1 MEKNIF
7 MHLNLR
13 PFYATC
19 LAYWFILHQN
29 REVYVSERSGNG
41 GAYTFKFQL
50 FSREA
55 LEIPLSFFSGLKIRV
70 PWLRLTYYYINY
82 RNYISFCR
90 SCLSIK
96 ATRGIKLGKID
107 SSHFFV
113 TFHHL
118 FNIFSAN
125 LQSFCNAVKLCRK
138 KIVASAQFIT

>member
-19 LAYWFILHQN
+19 LAYLFILHQN

-55 LEIPLSFFSGLKIRV
+55 LKIPLSFFLDE
-70 PWLRLTYYYINY
+70 
-82 RNYISFCR
+82 
-90 SCLSIK
+90 
-96 ATRGIKLGKID
+96 KLDFPDLG
-107 SSHFFV
+107 
-113 TFHHL
+113 
-118 FNIFSAN
+118 
-125 LQSFCNAVKLCRK
+125 
-138 KIVASAQFIT
+138 